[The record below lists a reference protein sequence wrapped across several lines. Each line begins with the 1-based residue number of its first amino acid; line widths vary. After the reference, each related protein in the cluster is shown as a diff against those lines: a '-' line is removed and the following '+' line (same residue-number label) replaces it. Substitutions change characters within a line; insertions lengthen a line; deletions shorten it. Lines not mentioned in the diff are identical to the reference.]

1 MRPQILMLALVG
13 MLAWVSAAVANDRPR
28 PPRPKPKPEAPAA
41 VCRSRVA
48 LILRGTFVSAGRT
61 SFRMVVR
68 AGYGGR
74 RYRGRQEIVVNAETR
89 FSRNGVRTTLAALR
103 PKDRLL
109 VYVRGC
115 KRSTRAKRHE
125 LLARNVFA
133 HGPEDPEDGEPSAK
147 KPPRPPSG
155 AIIDP

>member
-13 MLAWVSAAVANDRPR
+13 MLACASAAIADDRPR
-28 PPRPKPKPEAPAA
+28 PPRPKPEEPAA

-48 LILRGTFVSAGRT
+48 LILRGRFVSAGRA
-61 SFRMVVR
+61 SFRMIVR
-68 AGYGGR
+68 SGYGGR

-89 FSRNGVRTTLAALR
+89 ISRNGVRTTLAALR
-103 PKDRLL
+103 PNDRLL
-109 VYVRGC
+109 VYARGC
-115 KRSTRAKRHE
+115 KRSTKAKRHE

-133 HGPEDPEDGEPSAK
+133 HGPEDPEEGEPSAK

-155 AIIDP
+155 AIIDT